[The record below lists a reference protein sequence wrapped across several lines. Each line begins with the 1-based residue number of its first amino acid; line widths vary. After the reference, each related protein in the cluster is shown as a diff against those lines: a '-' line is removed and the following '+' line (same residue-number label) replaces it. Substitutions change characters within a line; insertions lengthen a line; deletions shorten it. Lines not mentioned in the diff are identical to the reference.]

1 MKQADIG
8 VCLMGLEI
16 VKYHNNMNE
25 VQFGILN
32 ASEMNIFFAL
42 CAKVKDNDKEEV
54 RLPFETIRELG
65 KYSATSNLRF
75 KEDMDKTNEKIME
88 LKFKIKSSDGKRR
101 IMFVPFPTFDADE
114 ETQVLTVTVN
124 KQLSYILNDP
134 DWFTRFE
141 LSEFT
146 DLKGVYAK
154 NLYRLLKQFRSTG
167 FYKVNI
173 DKFREILDIPKSYS
187 MTNIDKRVL
196 EPAFKE
202 LEQIF
207 PQLEVNKI
215 KGGRGNK
222 VKSLEFKFSRE
233 IIPKQVKQIETTPPK
248 KKTNSYKSGKTE
260 PVPDWAENQPP
271 AQPQKD
277 YTEGEFDNIQDRI
290 ANLKSSKKKSGK

>member
-1 MKQADIG
+1 
-8 VCLMGLEI
+8 MGLEI

-124 KQLSYILNDP
+124 KQLSKLINVD
-134 DWFTRFE
+134 FVKTCT
-141 LSEFT
+141 S
-146 DLKGVYAK
+146 K
-154 NLYRLLKQFRSTG
+154 LLQ
-167 FYKVNI
+167 
-173 DKFREILDIPKSYS
+173 KS
-187 MTNIDKRVL
+187 I
-196 EPAFKE
+196 
-202 LEQIF
+202 
-207 PQLEVNKI
+207 
-215 KGGRGNK
+215 
-222 VKSLEFKFSRE
+222 
-233 IIPKQVKQIETTPPK
+233 
-248 KKTNSYKSGKTE
+248 
-260 PVPDWAENQPP
+260 
-271 AQPQKD
+271 
-277 YTEGEFDNIQDRI
+277 
-290 ANLKSSKKKSGK
+290 

>member
-1 MKQADIG
+1 
-8 VCLMGLEI
+8 MGLEI

-207 PQLEVNKI
+207 PQLEVTKI

-222 VKSLEFKFSRE
+222 VKSLEFKFS
-233 IIPKQVKQIETTPPK
+233 K
-248 KKTNSYKSGKTE
+248 SYQNK
-260 PVPDWAENQPP
+260 
-271 AQPQKD
+271 
-277 YTEGEFDNIQDRI
+277 
-290 ANLKSSKKKSGK
+290 